1 MVPLVPEGNAIM
13 KLHTLFVAGF
23 ATLALSGAAFAAGDV
38 SVSVQQQSTGGL
50 GSRNSAT
57 VNTAG
62 RGTQDV
68 SVFQDGAR
76 TQSAT
81 VNARSGRGDAIG
93 TIVQTNGRNNSATMN
108 LTARRGTADGIL
120 VQDGRNNA
128 ARVNMIGG
136 RGVVFHGV
144 QNATNRNS
152 LTGNVRAFG
161 NAPVLFNAAQTGRVN
176 LSNIRVR

>member
-1 MVPLVPEGNAIM
+1 M

-23 ATLALSGAAFAAGDV
+23 ATLALSGAAFAAGEV
-38 SVSVQQQSTGGL
+38 SVNVQQQSTGGF
-50 GSRNSAT
+50 GSRNTAN

-68 SVFQDGAR
+68 SIFQDGAR

-120 VQDGRNNA
+120 VQDASRNNA
-128 ARVNMIGG
+128 ARVNLTGG
-136 RGVVFHGV
+136 RGVVFDGV
-144 QNATNRNS
+144 QNAGNRNT

-161 NAPVLFNAAQTGRVN
+161 NSPVLFNAAQTGRIN
-176 LSNIRVR
+176 ASNIRVR